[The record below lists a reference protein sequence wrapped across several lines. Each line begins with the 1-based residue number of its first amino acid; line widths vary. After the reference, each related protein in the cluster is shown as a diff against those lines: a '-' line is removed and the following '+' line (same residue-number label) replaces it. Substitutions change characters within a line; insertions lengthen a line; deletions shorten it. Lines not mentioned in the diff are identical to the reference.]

1 MLVCTNVERNEAKR
15 RLYCIVLCCVIRV
28 LSTACVLTIHVRM
41 GVIYFFLLYPL
52 FFIHS
57 HVYLFLFIYYSIFL
71 DPSSE
76 LDTGNE
82 NAEKERMWVMRGRN
96 SAIAVTCGWI
106 TWILFVQVIFPD
118 SLPSSWYVR
127 DPNSFAATGW

>member
-1 MLVCTNVERNEAKR
+1 MFICLV
-15 RLYCIVLCCVIRV
+15 VLKLLFYILRI
-28 LSTACVLTIHVRM
+28 LFDRM
-41 GVIYFFLLYPL
+41 GGDIIYFSPAWCFILPFIIYFSYLLFYPQ
-52 FFIHS
+52 
-57 HVYLFLFIYYSIFL
+57 
-71 DPSSE
+71 DPSPE
-76 LDTGNE
+76 RDTGNE
-82 NAEKERMWVMRGRN
+82 AAEKERMWVMRGRN

>member
-1 MLVCTNVERNEAKR
+1 
-15 RLYCIVLCCVIRV
+15 LCSVIRV
-28 LSTACVLTIHVRM
+28 FPVACVLTIYVYMFTSSYTIIFLILSILFDRM
-41 GVIYFFLLYPL
+41 GVIFLSPTHFF
-52 FFIHS
+52 HS
-57 HVYLFLFIYYSIFL
+57 FSRLFISLIYYFIFL
-71 DPSSE
+71 DPSPE
-76 LDTGNE
+76 RDTDNE
-82 NAEKERMWVMRGRN
+82 AAEKERMWVMRGRN

>member
-1 MLVCTNVERNEAKR
+1 MSTSSDDPPPGPEELRDDQLSRRYYIGGLIGLPWLWIVHAIHYYGKQRNEDAQR
-15 RLYCIVLCCVIRV
+15 ILRGEQHI
-28 LSTACVLTIHVRM
+28 A
-41 GVIYFFLLYPL
+41 
-52 FFIHS
+52 
-57 HVYLFLFIYYSIFL
+57 